1 MNEVTK
7 EGYSA
12 IEQALRDE
20 AIPPRVVPKK
30 FERRDTVALP
40 TTTALTPEGRAE
52 ERRGFAHSRPTPLDI
67 VDDQP
72 AVYVKP
78 DQGKLRWDL
87 LPQDALEQV
96 VGVLTVD
103 ADTRNRDWELG
114 CEWRRPLASAHRH
127 LNAWAR
133 GEQMDKGTKCPHLA
147 CAIAQL
153 MFLLAYEQRGAG
165 VDDRSKNETKP
176 T

>member
-1 MNEVTK
+1 MNEVNVAGLNAV
-7 EGYSA
+7 EEA
-12 IEQALRDE
+12 MRDDKPVYAE
-20 AIPPRVVPKK
+20 PKVAPKK

-40 TTTALTPEGRAE
+40 ATTALTPEGRAE
-52 ERRGFAHSRPTPLDI
+52 ERRGFAHSRAE
-67 VDDQP
+67 P
-72 AVYVKP
+72 AVYAKP

-114 CEWRRPLASAHRH
+114 CEWHRPLASAMRH
-127 LNAWAR
+127 LSAWQR
-133 GEQMDKGTKCPHLA
+133 GEQLDAGTKRPHLA

-176 T
+176 G